1 MFFKKKKERN
11 EFRKNVKIAKVK
23 SIEELQDFVDR
34 LREDAESIDEID
46 NFSIKIE
53 GDGSHGTGNLS
64 GTSENLLKGLSILVK
79 MLMRDTDIDE
89 YDIREAVR
97 EGIDAE
103 HIKIAKR

>member
-1 MFFKKKKERN
+1 MFFKKKREKNKLEQ
-11 EFRKNVKIAKVK
+11 NVKIAKIK

-34 LREDAESIDEID
+34 LREDTESIEENDK
-46 NFSIKIE
+46 FSIKIE
-53 GDGSHGTGNLS
+53 GDNSYGTGDLA